1 LLLSGGLTIHNLGD
15 RVCFHEVMAPDEYK
29 QFDKAVAQATQVR
42 DPEERKKALF
52 DLVNHRGFR
61 ASHPTPEHFVPIYI
75 AGGAGGNGDT
85 KVLAAIHGA
94 LTVAFG
100 L

>member
-1 LLLSGGLTIHNLGD
+1 
-15 RVCFHEVMAPDEYK
+15 M
-29 QFDKAVAQATQVR
+29 
-42 DPEERKKALF
+42 F
-52 DLVNHRGFR
+52 DLMNHRGFR
-61 ASHPTPEHFVPIYI
+61 ASHPTPDHFVPLYV
-75 AGGAGGNGDT
+75 AGGAGGSGDT

>member
-1 LLLSGGLTIHNLGD
+1 
-15 RVCFHEVMAPDEYK
+15 M
-29 QFDKAVAQATQVR
+29 
-42 DPEERKKALF
+42 F
-52 DLVNHRGFR
+52 DLVNHHGFK
-61 ASHPTPEHFVPIYI
+61 ATHPTAEHLVPIYV
-75 AGGAGGNGDT
+75 AGGAGGDGDT

>member
-1 LLLSGGLTIHNLGD
+1 
-15 RVCFHEVMAPDEYK
+15 M
-29 QFDKAVAQATQVR
+29 
-42 DPEERKKALF
+42 F

-61 ASHPTPEHFVPIYI
+61 VTHPTAEHFVPLYV
-75 AGGAGGNGDT
+75 AAGAGGNGDA

>member
-1 LLLSGGLTIHNLGD
+1 
-15 RVCFHEVMAPDEYK
+15 M
-29 QFDKAVAQATQVR
+29 
-42 DPEERKKALF
+42 F

-61 ASHPTPEHFVPIYI
+61 ASHPTAEHFVPIYI
-75 AGGAGGNGDT
+75 AGGAGENGDT